1 MTKVLIIEDEIS
13 LQDLYADFLREA
25 GFNVSTASDG
35 DKAVEL
41 INSLDWDILLLD
53 IMLPKLDGTEIL
65 KRVKTDLKLKSKPVV
80 VLSNLESDL
89 IVKECL
95 DLGAR
100 DFLIKSDITPQT
112 ILDVVNKYLPPEPR
126 A

>member
-1 MTKVLIIEDEIS
+1 MNKVLIIEDEIS

-35 DKAVEL
+35 DKAIEL
-41 INSLDWDILLLD
+41 INNSDWDILLLD
-53 IMLPKLDGTEIL
+53 IMLPKLDGTEVL
-65 KRVKTDLKLKSKPVV
+65 KRVKADPKLKSKPVI
-80 VLSNLESDL
+80 VLSNLESDQ

-100 DFLIKSDITPQT
+100 EFLIKSDITPQT
-112 ILDVVNKYLPPEPR
+112 ILDVVSKYLPPLPQ

>member
-1 MTKVLIIEDEIS
+1 MNKVLIIEDEIS

-25 GFNVSTASDG
+25 GFKVLTASDG
-35 DKAVEL
+35 DKAMEL
-41 INSLDWDILLLD
+41 INNSDWDILLLD
-53 IMLPKLDGTEIL
+53 IMLPKLDGTEVL
-65 KRVKTDLKLKSKPVV
+65 KRVKSDPKLKSKPVI
-80 VLSNLESDL
+80 VLSNLESDQ

-100 DFLIKSDITPQT
+100 EYLIKSDITPQT
-112 ILDVVNKYLPPEPR
+112 ILDVVNKYLAPKSQ

>member
-65 KRVKTDLKLKSKPVV
+65 KRVKTDPKLKLKPVV

-89 IVKECL
+89 IVKEPT
-95 DLGAR
+95 A
-100 DFLIKSDITPQT
+100 
-112 ILDVVNKYLPPEPR
+112 PPPS
-126 A
+126 

>member
-1 MTKVLIIEDEIS
+1 MKKVLIIEDEIS

-25 GFNVSTASDG
+25 NFDVSTASDG
-35 DKAVEL
+35 DKAIEL

-65 KRVKTDLKLKSKPVV
+65 KRVKADPNLKSKPIV

-89 IVKECL
+89 IVRECI
-95 DLGAR
+95 DLGANE
-100 DFLIKSDITPQT
+100 FLIKSDITPQT
-112 ILDVVNKYLPPEPR
+112 ILDTVKKYLPVLPKV
-126 A
+126 

>member
-65 KRVKTDLKLKSKPVV
+65 KRVKTDPKLKLKPVV

-112 ILDVVNKYLPPEPR
+112 ILDTVNKYLPSKPQ

>member
-1 MTKVLIIEDEIS
+1 MNKVLIIEDEIS

-35 DKAVEL
+35 DKAIEL
-41 INSLDWDILLLD
+41 INNSDWDILLLD
-53 IMLPKLDGTEIL
+53 IMLPKLDGTEVL
-65 KRVKTDLKLKSKPVV
+65 KRVKADPTLKSKPVI
-80 VLSNLESDL
+80 VLSNLESDQ

-100 DFLIKSDITPQT
+100 EFLIKSDITPQT
-112 ILDVVNKYLPPEPR
+112 ILDVVSKYLPPLPQ